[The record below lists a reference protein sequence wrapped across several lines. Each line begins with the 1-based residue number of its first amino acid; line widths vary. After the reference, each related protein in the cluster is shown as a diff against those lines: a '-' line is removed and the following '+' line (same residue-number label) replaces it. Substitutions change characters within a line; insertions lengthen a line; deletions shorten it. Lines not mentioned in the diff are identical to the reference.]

1 MNSKRAPLAIPL
13 PPLPSL
19 GATAA
24 SLSLPYLS
32 SEPWRQPQGGAAR
45 VVAADETVRKGGREA
60 AEGKAAFETNLVLL
74 LEIAAR
80 AVESCHS
87 LIVNLTLSVTASVFG
102 CHCNLVQCII
112 PDLAHGRLSKVHPF
126 IYTGWSLS
134 ADRGIVQ
141 FS

>member
-45 VVAADETVRKGGREA
+45 VVAADETVRKGGREGGREA

-102 CHCNLVQCII
+102 CH
-112 PDLAHGRLSKVHPF
+112 
-126 IYTGWSLS
+126 
-134 ADRGIVQ
+134 
-141 FS
+141 